1 MPDLTIHVSEDH
13 AVTAEALLEA
23 LRSQFPTYDVYHRW
37 RSGGQDPNTTIIRKS
52 ATRGVMTK
60 LRSASQ
66 ADEQSWETPDGQVIE
81 LHGVIPLGRMADFTG
96 AFLVLAAPI
105 ATRVDR
111 AAWNE
116 MGEEVTSFLEQL
128 VGAETN

>member
-1 MPDLTIHVSEDH
+1 MPDLTIHVAEDH
-13 AVTAEALLEA
+13 ALTGDELLDA
-23 LRSQFPTYDVYHRW
+23 LRSQFPTYGVSHRW

-60 LRSASQ
+60 LRLVNQ
-66 ADEQSWETPDGQVIE
+66 ADEHSWWTAGGQVIE
-81 LHGVIPLGRMADFTG
+81 LHGVIPLGRMADFVG
-96 AFLVLAAPI
+96 ALLILTAPI

-116 MGEEVTSFLEQL
+116 MGEEVASFLEEQY
-128 VGAETN
+128 GY